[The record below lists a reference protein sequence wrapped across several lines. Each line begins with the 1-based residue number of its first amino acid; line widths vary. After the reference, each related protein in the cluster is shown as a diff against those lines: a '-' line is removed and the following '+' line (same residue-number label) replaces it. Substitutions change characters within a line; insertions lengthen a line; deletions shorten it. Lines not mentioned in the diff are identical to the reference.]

1 MRLERE
7 LTRISGAP
15 PKLAEY
21 PSFTVLSVHDLQRIA
36 VSMKSD
42 DFEKQLGP
50 FVLVQRPPDEMTQQ
64 RAIQLG
70 AKRTIALNR
79 NQAKDAMSLLLELDD
94 LLVTTLPPLASHE
107 NLSVG
112 RLPDCDV
119 VVDDPSVSKH
129 HATLSWDASQQQ
141 AQVADLGSSNGTHV
155 NGVEVKNAPRNVSDG
170 DEVSFGDAR
179 FLFLRSRTLHGRLA
193 SPNKAR

>member
-1 MRLERE
+1 
-7 LTRISGAP
+7 
-15 PKLAEY
+15 
-21 PSFTVLSVHDLQRIA
+21 
-36 VSMKSD
+36 MKAD

-50 FVLVQRPPDEMTQQ
+50 FVLVLRPPDQMTQQ

-79 NQAKDAMSLLLELDD
+79 SQQKDPVSLLFELDD
-94 LLVTTLPPLASHE
+94 LSISTLPPVASHE

-129 HATLSWDASQQQ
+129 HATLSWDEALQQGL
-141 AQVADLGSSNGTHV
+141 VTDLESSNGTQV
-155 NGVEVKNAPRNVSDG
+155 NGADVKLPTSLRDG
-170 DEVSFGDAR
+170 DEVCFGEAR
-179 FLFLRSRTLHGRLA
+179 FLFMRTRTLHARLA
-193 SPNKAR
+193 GRPKVG

>member
-1 MRLERE
+1 
-7 LTRISGAP
+7 
-15 PKLAEY
+15 
-21 PSFTVLSVHDLQRIA
+21 
-36 VSMKSD
+36 MKAD

-70 AKRTIALNR
+70 TKRTIALNR
-79 NQAKDAMSLLLELDD
+79 ASTKDAMSLLLELDD
-94 LLVTTLPPLASHE
+94 LLITTLPPLESHE

-129 HATLSWDASQQQ
+129 HATLSWDATLQ
-141 AQVADLGSSNGTHV
+141 AAEVNDLGSSNGTQV
-155 NGVEVKNAPRNVSDG
+155 NGVDVKTARRVNDG
-170 DEVSFGDAR
+170 DEVCFGEAR
-179 FLFLRSRTLHGRLA
+179 FLFLRSKTLHSRLA
-193 SPNKAR
+193 GKK

>member
-1 MRLERE
+1 MAMR
-7 LTRISGAP
+7 
-15 PKLAEY
+15 AE
-21 PSFTVLSVHDLQRIA
+21 
-36 VSMKSD
+36 
-42 DFEKQLGP
+42 DFERQLGP

-79 NQAKDAMSLLLELDD
+79 AAPRDAMSLLLELDD

-112 RLPDCDV
+112 RLPDCDL

-129 HATLSWDASQQQ
+129 HATLSWDAASQQ
-141 AQVADLGSSNGTHV
+141 ATVNDLGSSNGTAV
-155 NGVEVKNAPRNVSDG
+155 NGIEVRHPKLVNDL
-170 DEVSFGDAR
+170 DEVTFGDAR
-179 FLFLRSRTLHGRLA
+179 YLYLRSKTLHAKLAKKGR
-193 SPNKAR
+193 